1 MAVVVVRGHG
11 GKWITT
17 VVAIRTPT
25 PPHKFICV
33 TTITMDTCR
42 MQYYICLATR
52 YDLISS
58 IYSLRLITQTY
69 KSVPIISE
77 YSSMLQLILLIS
89 ELILCFI
96 FRRMICMHV
105 DYIRPRAISPCISP
119 RRPECPQIDRE
130 CPHNY
135 SARPGILNIPGQ
147 TAQCGVFVTGTYK
160 LHRSV
165 YAYLYSVKC
174 ARCSK
179 CGLIRIAFAFKFEV
193 V

>member
-1 MAVVVVRGHG
+1 
-11 GKWITT
+11 
-17 VVAIRTPT
+17 
-25 PPHKFICV
+25 
-33 TTITMDTCR
+33 

-89 ELILCFI
+89 ELILCFK

-135 SARPGILNIPGQ
+135 SARPGILNIDPWPDGAVWCICDGYVQ
-147 TAQCGVFVTGTYK
+147 TASIC
-160 LHRSV
+160 LCLS
-165 YAYLYSVKC
+165 
-174 ARCSK
+174 
-179 CGLIRIAFAFKFEV
+179 I
-193 V
+193 